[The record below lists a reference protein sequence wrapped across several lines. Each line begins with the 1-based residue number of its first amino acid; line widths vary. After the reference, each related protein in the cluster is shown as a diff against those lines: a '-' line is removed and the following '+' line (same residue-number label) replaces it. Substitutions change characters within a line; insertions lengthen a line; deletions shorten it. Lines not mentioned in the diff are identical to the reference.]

1 MCKKCLLSIKSNP
14 RCPFCRETILLSSIR
29 VNKTV
34 MDYIE
39 AKSRKGSQVNN
50 RQNEPAFHKMNE
62 KLTTEHTNQ

>member
-1 MCKKCLLSIKSNP
+1 
-14 RCPFCRETILLSSIR
+14 
-29 VNKTV
+29 